1 MNKKIEENF
10 KPRTWLLIILIII
23 GLVITVLLANKLLVD
38 HNKRKAESKS
48 IFDIF
53 TSALNDESNQKDNLN
68 DDFDNEYDKIKK
80 EMEEEEAKWE
90 IEAFNQKFE
99 THSGTTSGFFIVY
112 LLDDV
117 ITNNKTKKD
126 HIIQVSYG
134 NTETQEEEAI
144 RTIKSNFTKQENQH
158 VNYEVILDYDE
169 NGYVN
174 KITIR

>member
-10 KPRTWLLIILIII
+10 KPRTWLLVILIII

-48 IFDIF
+48 LFDIF
-53 TSALNDESNQKDNLN
+53 TSVFNNGANQRNNFDE
-68 DDFDNEYDKIKK
+68 EYDKVTK
-80 EMEEEEAKWE
+80 EMEEQEAKWE
-90 IEAFNQKFE
+90 IESFNQKFE
-99 THSGTTSGFFIVY
+99 THSGTTSGFFIVR

-117 ITNNKTKKD
+117 ITSNKTNNN
-126 HIIQVSYG
+126 HLIIVSYG

-174 KITIR
+174 KITVR

>member
-10 KPRTWLLIILIII
+10 KPRTWLLVILIII

-48 IFDIF
+48 LFDIF
-53 TSALNDESNQKDNLN
+53 TSAFNNESNQN
-68 DDFDNEYDKIKK
+68 DDFDQEYDKMTK
-80 EMEEEEAKWE
+80 EMEEQEAKWE
-90 IEAFNQKFE
+90 IEAFNNKFE
-99 THSGTTSGFFIVY
+99 THSGTTSGFFVVV

-117 ITNNKTKKD
+117 ITNNKTKQD
-126 HIIQVSYG
+126 HIITVSYG
-134 NTETQEEEAI
+134 STETQDEEAI

-158 VNYEVILDYDE
+158 VNYEVILDYNE